1 MDRGAWWAV
10 VHRIP
15 KSWTQLKQL
24 SKHARKIKAIAE
36 LHLPEERKGVLV
48 AENPPARQ
56 DM

>member
-36 LHLPEERKGVLV
+36 LHLPEERKGALV